1 MKKFIVLFILSLI
14 PIFGYSQSISKDKDS
29 KEDVVITINLS
40 KAGKAVST
48 VAEAVKDEVDLYKK
62 EIDENLSPERKAE
75 IKQKKENI
83 KSFIKNSLKEI
94 HDEAHRGFRQ
104 GLRGERYDPN
114 RD

>member
-1 MKKFIVLFILSLI
+1 MKKFIVLFILSLF
-14 PIFGYSQSISKDKDS
+14 PILGYSQSTVKEDN

-40 KAGKAVST
+40 KVSRAVST

-62 EIDENLSPERKAE
+62 EIDENLSPERKEE

-83 KSFIKNSLKEI
+83 KSFIKKSLKEI

-104 GLRGERYDPN
+104 GLRGKRYDPN